1 MRKILRIAAFLFAAA
16 LAAAALFSCGKH
28 DEEEIKKAAAE
39 LIEKSYE
46 INRIFFGEGLPRAEE
61 DEYASTFPGYAVPAP
76 SIDPESGDDMTYY
89 MVSPKSGY
97 ARIDDIREKT
107 LEVYTEEYATPLFDM
122 AFSGFSVTVG
132 GDDTV
137 RNDAVSYARYMDT
150 VFGYLGVRKLADHE
164 ILPLGRTYDTS
175 DMTVVKNRGNEAAV
189 SVRSFLDGEE
199 AERITVTLKLTADGW
214 RLDSPTY

>member
-1 MRKILRIAAFLFAAA
+1 MRKILKIAAVICVAA

-39 LIEKSYE
+39 LIERSYE
-46 INRIFFGEGLPRAEE
+46 INEIFFGEGLPRAEE

-150 VFGYLGVRKLADHE
+150 AAGYLGVRKLADHE
-164 ILPLGRTYDTS
+164 VLPLGRTYDLEHIS
-175 DMTVVKNRGNEAAV
+175 VVRNRGNEAAV
-189 SVRSFLDGEE
+189 SVKSFVDGKE
-199 AERITVTLKLTADGW
+199 AEKIEISLKLTKDGW